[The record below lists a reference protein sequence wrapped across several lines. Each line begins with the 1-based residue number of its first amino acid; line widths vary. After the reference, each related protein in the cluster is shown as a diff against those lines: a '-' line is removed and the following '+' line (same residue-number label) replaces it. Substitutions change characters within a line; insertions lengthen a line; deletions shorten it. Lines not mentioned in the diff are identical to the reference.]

1 VFKKAKLDKQQKILL
16 SLRFILRHTVLKY
29 MLQGCN
35 HGEELLFSGGKQ
47 ALKGIPPVAVIVGKT
62 YVMVM
67 AMVMMMMTMVMISHR
82 RMNDLLYLY
91 LKKK

>member
-1 VFKKAKLDKQQKILL
+1 LL
-16 SLRFILRHTVLKY
+16 LKEHDINLL
-29 MLQGCN
+29 LQGCN

-47 ALKGIPPVAVIVGKT
+47 ALKGILPVAVIVGKT

-67 AMVMMMMTMVMISHR
+67 AMVMMMMTMVMISCR

-91 LKKK
+91 L